1 MKNERDRKF
10 VETAA
15 LGQVRLEYL
24 AAPRPTMVAMKAL
37 KMQVSFALA
46 VLLGAAGPELAAE
59 SSGSPP
65 PTVIVDI
72 HALGFEALQALKGS
86 PDVRWSAEF
95 GNELLLGVDP
105 ATLDDWLAKPRV
117 RAGLGTM
124 QPDEIL
130 VRDHVC
136 AHQAVQPALGV
147 VGGYEILREPPMV
160 VRYAQRNGLQAQPL
174 PESRVFAREIANE
187 EIQRAA
193 RGAEPAVAA
202 IVARVDAERWFTT
215 MSELAAIN
223 RNSFSPALV
232 TARDYIHTQFIAAQ
246 LAPETFSFSLA
257 NLTNCGTTAPPPI
270 TITNPI
276 GRKRGETLPDEWIVV
291 GAHYDS
297 RNSARCDGTVN
308 PQPGANDNASG
319 CAGVMELARVF
330 ANVPTAR
337 SILFMCY
344 SGEEQGLVGSRR
356 YVEALQANG
365 DIAKVKH
372 MINLDMIGYAQTT
385 TLSAR
390 IDTNLANQFLLTD
403 YAAAAATYAP
413 ELSLISSTNA
423 GAGSDHW
430 WFLQA
435 GVPAMF
441 TWENGASIYPHYH
454 LATDIPANMTRARP
468 LAGGI
473 LKMDA
478 AVLAGQA
485 GLIEF
490 ADGFANGFE

>member
-1 MKNERDRKF
+1 MPFPGLWSMVRASDE
-10 VETAA
+10 ECA
-15 LGQVRLEYL
+15 LEISCSRLVTLLL
-24 AAPRPTMVAMKAL
+24 AGFGASVVNA
-37 KMQVSFALA
+37 QA
-46 VLLGAAGPELAAE
+46 VDQG
-59 SSGSPP
+59 PP

-72 HALGFEALQALKGS
+72 HAIGFEALQALKAL
-86 PDVRWSAEF
+86 PEVHWSAEF

-105 ATLDDWLAKPRV
+105 ASLDDWLAKPRV
-117 RAGLGTM
+117 RAGLGAM
-124 QPDEIL
+124 LPDEIL

-136 AHQAVQPALGV
+136 AHQSLQPAVGV

-160 VRYAQRNGLQAQPL
+160 VRYAQRNGLFAQAL

-187 EIQRAA
+187 AVQRAV
-193 RGAEPAVAA
+193 RGAEPAVAR

-232 TARDYIHTQFIAAQ
+232 TARDYIHTQFSAAN
-246 LAPETFSFSLA
+246 LTLESFSFSLA
-257 NLTNCGTTAPPPI
+257 NITSCTPTPPAI

-276 GRKRGETLPDEWIVV
+276 GRKRGDTLPDEWIVV

-297 RNSARCDGTVN
+297 RNDSRCDGTGA

-330 ANVPTAR
+330 TNVTTAR

-365 DIAKVKH
+365 DIARVKH

-385 TLSAR
+385 TLNAR
-390 IDTNLANQFLLTD
+390 IDTNLANQFLLMD
-403 YAAAAATYAP
+403 YSAAAATYAP

-423 GAGSDHW
+423 GQGSDHY

-454 LATDIPANMTRARP
+454 RSTDVPANMTRARP

-478 AVLAGQA
+478 AVLAGAA
-485 GLIEF
+485 GLTGF
-490 ADGFANGFE
+490 ADGFE